1 MIPAQSQRALFDKG
15 LQPER
20 TALAWRRTALALAVA
35 SLGATRVL
43 PGLLGAWAVIP
54 ASLGVALSVW
64 VLVLAHR
71 RHVRA
76 HRILIGAG
84 TDRVALHGGALPATV
99 AGLTLAIGCTAL
111 IIAVVA

>member
-1 MIPAQSQRALFDKG
+1 MTPARAQRALFDKG

-20 TALAWRRTALALAVA
+20 TALAWRRTALALEVA

-54 ASLGVALSVW
+54 AGLGVALSVW

-71 RHVRA
+71 RHVCA
-76 HRILIGAG
+76 HRILTGSA
-84 TDRVALHGGALPATV
+84 TDPVTLHGGALPAAV

-111 IIAVVA
+111 IIAVTA